1 MTYAVIFEKW
11 EGKTI
16 LNLHSV
22 VDAIYDAYVPI
33 AATDDRRERIPN
45 LYPMQSEHS
54 SVAPLASFQR
64 NQLAELEKP
73 RG

>member
-16 LNLHSV
+16 LNLRSV

-33 AATDDRRERIPN
+33 AATGDRSECIPN
-45 LYPMQSEHS
+45 LYPMQSE
-54 SVAPLASFQR
+54 PREDNRGQR
-64 NQLAELEKP
+64 
-73 RG
+73 